1 MGLLLDLVCR
11 GFRFDLVRV
20 LIWPCEGGQ
29 KGRVGLESARAQDF
43 GDLVQTVALLVMAHK
58 RSY

>member
-11 GFRFDLVRV
+11 GFRFDLVPV
-20 LIWPCEGGQ
+20 LIWPCKGPQ
-29 KGRVGLESARAQDF
+29 KGRVGLESVRTQDF
-43 GDLVQTVALLVMAHK
+43 GDLVQTVALLVMAYK